1 MKINTDLLHAHQLR
15 AKLTGDYA
23 PQAMAHVSPIY
34 QTSTYILED
43 FDSAVYLNQ
52 HVDEGF
58 VYTRFGSPNCDE
70 LEKKIA
76 HLEHAEAALALEGTA
91 VQLRNSTDV
100 LAADPYS
107 WIKRHRIGL

>member
-58 VYTRFGSPNCDE
+58 SYTRFGSPNCDE

-76 HLEHAEAALALEGTA
+76 TWSTPKPPWPPPAAWAPSPPPL
-91 VQLRNSTDV
+91 
-100 LAADPYS
+100 
-107 WIKRHRIGL
+107 

>member
-58 VYTRFGSPNCDE
+58 VYTRFGSP
-70 LEKKIA
+70 
-76 HLEHAEAALALEGTA
+76 TA
-91 VQLRNSTDV
+91 MNWRRRSHIWSTQKPHWRWLPV
-100 LAADPYS
+100 WAQSPPL
-107 WIKRHRIGL
+107 